1 MAALDLSPANLRGQ
15 VLIIS
20 EPEHAA
26 HCRQDAPERVSSQ
39 ALQGLDMALE
49 EVSGCILDVS
59 DAEGHS
65 FKAEAESCSC
75 CNFWSEMLVLPQP
88 VLSPVEA

>member
-1 MAALDLSPANLRGQ
+1 
-15 VLIIS
+15 
-20 EPEHAA
+20 
-26 HCRQDAPERVSSQ
+26 
-39 ALQGLDMALE
+39 MALE